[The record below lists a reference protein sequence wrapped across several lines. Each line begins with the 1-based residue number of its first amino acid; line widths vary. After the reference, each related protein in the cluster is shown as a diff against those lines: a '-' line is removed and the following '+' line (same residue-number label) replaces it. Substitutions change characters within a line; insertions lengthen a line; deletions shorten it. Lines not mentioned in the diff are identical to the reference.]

1 LKMDGKVLP
10 KDQILKIF
18 TVAALAL
25 EEIHH

>member
-1 LKMDGKVLP
+1 MDGKVLP